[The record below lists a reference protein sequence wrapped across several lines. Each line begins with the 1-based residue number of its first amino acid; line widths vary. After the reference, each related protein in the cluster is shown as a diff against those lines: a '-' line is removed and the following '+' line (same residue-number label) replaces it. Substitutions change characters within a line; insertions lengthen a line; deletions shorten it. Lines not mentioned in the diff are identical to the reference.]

1 MFSAIPFQFF
11 TERRTAGVFGAA
23 IGIAVA
29 DANQTVGDITGRL
42 DFDVAVADGI
52 AAFVITCAPSKVFGA
67 FTAFAADVVINT
79 AARGSQPSSVA
90 QFSKALSWVLHQ
102 IRSAPNF
109 FSYSAL

>member
-1 MFSAIPFQFF
+1 MAEDAGFGVVVVNPNLFSAIPFQFF
-11 TERRTAGVFGAA
+11 TERRTARVFGAA

-29 DANQTVGDITGRL
+29 DANQTVGDVAGRL

-79 AARGSQPSSVA
+79 AGAWIP
-90 QFSKALSWVLHQ
+90 AL
-102 IRSAPNF
+102 
-109 FSYSAL
+109 